1 MGFFENS
8 HPGRWVAI
16 PENELIDPTSRFNK
30 LAAWVAIPENEL
42 IDPTSKYSKL
52 VTRVA
57 IPENEHPDPARHYVP
72 ARSSAIDQPIH
83 FS

>member
-1 MGFFENS
+1 M
-8 HPGRWVAI
+8 AI
-16 PENELIDPTSRFNK
+16 PENELIDPASRFNK
-30 LAAWVAIPENEL
+30 LAAWVAIPENKR
-42 IDPTSKYSKL
+42 IDPASRFNKFAAW
-52 VTRVA
+52 VA